1 MSHYVGLDVSQDFTA
16 VCVVDEQGTITHECA
31 VGTEPTAIST
41 YLHSLE
47 LNYTR
52 VGLEAGPFSHWL
64 FHALSKAELPIICL
78 ESRHAH
84 AVMKAQLVKTDKND
98 ARGLAQM
105 MRTGWFKA
113 VHIKSEAS
121 QRIRVLLNNRHCLNG
136 KRIDIE
142 SQIRGTLKVFGHK
155 TGKVT
160 KAQYESRIR
169 ELISDDPQLQEF
181 IEPLLES
188 RRVMMEQS
196 LLLEKKIQKMAK
208 ADPVCRQFMTIP
220 GVGPIISLLYKATID
235 NPYRFTKSNTIG
247 AHLGLTPRKYA
258 SGEMDY
264 NGRITKCGDHMMRT
278 HLFEAAKVLIS
289 RSGKWSKL
297 KAWGLNVAKRSSM
310 KNACVAVARKLAI
323 LMHRLWVDGTTF
335 KFKGEELAA

>member
-1 MSHYVGLDVSQDFTA
+1 MSHYVGLDVSQDLTA
-16 VCVVDEQGTITHECA
+16 VCVVDEQGTITHEYS
-31 VGTEPTAIST
+31 VPTEPATITT

-52 VGLEAGPFSHWL
+52 VGLEAGPYSHWL
-64 FHALSKAELPIICL
+64 FHALSKDGLPIVCL

-105 MRTGWFKA
+105 MRTGWFKP
-113 VHIKSEAS
+113 VHIKSEES
-121 QRIRVLLNNRHCLNG
+121 QRIRVLLNNRNCLNG

-142 SQIRGTLKVFGHK
+142 IQIRGTLKVFGHK

-160 KAQYESRIR
+160 KAQYEPRIR
-169 ELISDDPQLQEF
+169 ELITDDPQLQEY
-181 IEPLLES
+181 IAPLLES

-208 ADPVCRQFMTIP
+208 ADTVCRQFMSIP

-247 AHLGLTPRKYA
+247 VHLGLTPRKYA
-258 SGEMDY
+258 SGEIDY
-264 NGRITKCGDHMMRT
+264 NGRITKCGDRMMRT

-289 RSGKWSKL
+289 RSGQCSKL
-297 KAWGLNVAKRSSM
+297 KAWGLKVAKRSSM
-310 KNACVAVARKLAI
+310 KNACVAVARK
-323 LMHRLWVDGTTF
+323 RVWPVF
-335 KFKGEELAA
+335 RVSKF